1 MPKKSILSAAT
12 LRKLKQKGAEIK
24 GVNAALFRAEQS
36 QDGWIQ
42 IPLPPS
48 TNNLFINLKRGG
60 RTESPK
66 YRAWKKEVAPILESV
81 SPVRTYPVQ
90 ITLAIRDGK
99 GWRSNSDIANREK
112 AATDALVSAGIITDD
127 QQKYVRRLVMEFWD
141 SETRNNQVVSMFIRI
156 EPMQPIKERV

>member
-1 MPKKSILSAAT
+1 MPKKSILSAAM

-24 GVNAALFRAEQS
+24 GVNVALFRAEQCP
-36 QDGWIQ
+36 DGWIN

-66 YRAWKKEVAPILESV
+66 YRAWKKEVSPILESV
-81 SPVRTYPVQ
+81 PAVKSYPVQ
-90 ITLAIRDGK
+90 LTLAVRVGK

-112 AATDALVSAGIITDD
+112 AATDALVSAGILKDD
-127 QQKYVRRLVMEFWD
+127 TCKYVQRVVIELWD